1 VQGRGRASCSAPRAR
16 PDWGHADAAR
26 PGGHEA
32 CIASRRGRPE
42 GGVPAVRNARRSVRP
57 QRVGDHP
64 PTAPR
69 WARSEA
75 RDGAGDWPPRGSRA
89 AARVSALPSWLRTSP
104 RPPPARGSSS
114 SPPPSSRSRWTRGE
128 ITMRVVGE
136 HEDLRFAI
144 W

>member
-104 RPPPARGSSS
+104 RPPPPGDHRRHHHHPRGRGGREA
-114 SPPPSSRSRWTRGE
+114 RSRCGLSASTR
-128 ITMRVVGE
+128 TC
-136 HEDLRFAI
+136 ASQS
-144 W
+144 